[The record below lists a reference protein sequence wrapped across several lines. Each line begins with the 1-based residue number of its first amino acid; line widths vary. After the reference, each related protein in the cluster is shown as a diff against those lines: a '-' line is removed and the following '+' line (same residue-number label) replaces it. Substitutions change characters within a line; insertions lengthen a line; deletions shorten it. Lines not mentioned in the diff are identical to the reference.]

1 MYTKREIKWILSK
14 RDAAPL
20 PSLINTKGGN
30 YMNAVH
36 NDKPTKEAYKVAIV
50 RMLKN
55 IQDEK
60 TLALIYKYVL
70 HLYTRNR

>member
-1 MYTKREIKWILSK
+1 
-14 RDAAPL
+14 
-20 PSLINTKGGN
+20 
-30 YMNAVH
+30 MNAVH
-36 NDKPTKEAYKVAIV
+36 NDKPTKEAYKVAIA

-55 IQDEK
+55 IQDEQ

>member
-1 MYTKREIKWILSK
+1 
-14 RDAAPL
+14 
-20 PSLINTKGGN
+20 
-30 YMNAVH
+30 MNAVH

-60 TLALIYKYVL
+60 TLALIYKYIL
-70 HLYTRNR
+70 YLYTRNR

>member
-1 MYTKREIKWILSK
+1 
-14 RDAAPL
+14 
-20 PSLINTKGGN
+20 
-30 YMNAVH
+30 MNAVH
-36 NDKPTKEAYKVAIV
+36 NEKPTKEAYKVAIT